1 MPKINLTNKSTSEQ
15 IRILK
20 DYLKRREQH
29 SNQGDIKVTQVVK
42 RFKHKALL
50 SDREKAA
57 HFRKLLDLARRDE
70 KKGERKVERKGEKK
84 SEKS

>member
-20 DYLKRREQH
+20 DYLKRRGQH
-29 SNQGDIKVTQVVK
+29 SNQGDTKVTQLVK

-57 HFRKLLDLARRDE
+57 HFRKLLDLASRDE
-70 KKGERKVERKGEKK
+70 KKGELKGEKK
-84 SEKS
+84 

>member
-20 DYLKRREQH
+20 DYLKRRAQH
-29 SNQGDIKVTQVVK
+29 SEQGDVKVTQVVK

-70 KKGERKVERKGEKK
+70 KKGEKKVERKVENK
-84 SEKS
+84 